1 MKSKPKGLNQF
12 TTTAAEYNLYFLKQF
27 IVLLLFNL
35 EIQVEYS
42 REVPNIPV
50 S

>member
-12 TTTAAEYNLYFLKQF
+12 TTAVEYNLYFLKQF

-35 EIQVEYS
+35 VIQVEYS